1 LLLCGESA
9 KLAVLRAWLKRLTG
23 ISGRR
28 LAMKFNIEID
38 CTPEEARR
46 LFGLPDLEPL
56 HDIYLDR
63 VKELMAKGITPD
75 MVQSMVKTWVP
86 MGGSGLELVQSLLG
100 QFGGGLMGG
109 ASKSADKDD
118 DDKSAKGRKS

>member
-1 LLLCGESA
+1 
-9 KLAVLRAWLKRLTG
+9 
-23 ISGRR
+23 
-28 LAMKFNIEID
+28 MKFHIEID

-63 VKELMAKGITPD
+63 VKELMAKGITPE
-75 MVQSMVKTWVP
+75 MVQAMVRSWVP
-86 MGGSGLELVQSLLG
+86 MGESGLGLVQSLLG

-109 ASKSADKDD
+109 AAKNGDADDGKP
-118 DDKSAKGRKS
+118 AKGRKS

>member
-1 LLLCGESA
+1 
-9 KLAVLRAWLKRLTG
+9 
-23 ISGRR
+23 
-28 LAMKFNIEID
+28 MKFNIEID

-75 MVQSMVKTWVP
+75 LVQSMVNREAVR
-86 MGGSGLELVQSLLG
+86 
-100 QFGGGLMGG
+100 
-109 ASKSADKDD
+109 
-118 DDKSAKGRKS
+118 GREARTTAAPPRGCNRFRY

>member
-1 LLLCGESA
+1 
-9 KLAVLRAWLKRLTG
+9 
-23 ISGRR
+23 
-28 LAMKFNIEID
+28 MKFNIEID

-86 MGGSGLELVQSLLG
+86 MGESGLGLVQSLLG

-109 ASKSADKDD
+109 ASKAADKADD
-118 DDKSAKGRKS
+118 DDKPPKGRKN

>member
-1 LLLCGESA
+1 
-9 KLAVLRAWLKRLTG
+9 
-23 ISGRR
+23 
-28 LAMKFNIEID
+28 MKFNIEID

-63 VKELMAKGITPD
+63 VKQLMAKGITPD
-75 MVQSMVKTWVP
+75 MVQSMVKSWVP
-86 MGGSGLELVQSLLG
+86 MGESGLGLVQSLMS

-109 ASKSADKDD
+109 ASKAAAEA

>member
-1 LLLCGESA
+1 
-9 KLAVLRAWLKRLTG
+9 
-23 ISGRR
+23 
-28 LAMKFNIEID
+28 MKVNIEID

-56 HDIYLDR
+56 HDIYLSR

-75 MVQSMVKTWVP
+75 MVQAMVKGWVP
-86 MGGSGLELVQSLLG
+86 MGESGLGLVQSLLG

-109 ASKSADKDD
+109 AAKPAGKEADEKP
-118 DDKSAKGRKS
+118 ARGRKG

>member
-1 LLLCGESA
+1 
-9 KLAVLRAWLKRLTG
+9 
-23 ISGRR
+23 
-28 LAMKFNIEID
+28 MKFHIEID

-63 VKELMAKGITPD
+63 VKELMAKGITPE
-75 MVQSMVKTWVP
+75 MVQAMVRSWVP
-86 MGGSGLELVQSLLG
+86 MGESGLGLVQSLLG

-109 ASKSADKDD
+109 GAKNGDADDGKP
-118 DDKSAKGRKS
+118 AKGRKS

>member
-1 LLLCGESA
+1 
-9 KLAVLRAWLKRLTG
+9 
-23 ISGRR
+23 
-28 LAMKFNIEID
+28 MKFNIEID

-46 LFGLPDLEPL
+46 LVGLPDLEPL
-56 HDIYLDR
+56 HEIYFSR

-75 MVQSMVKTWVP
+75 MVQTMVKSWVP
-86 MGGSGLELVQSLLG
+86 MGESGLGLIQSLMS

-109 ASKSADKDD
+109 AGKAADA

>member
-1 LLLCGESA
+1 
-9 KLAVLRAWLKRLTG
+9 
-23 ISGRR
+23 
-28 LAMKFNIEID
+28 MKFNIEID

-46 LFGLPDLEPL
+46 LVGLPDLEPL

-75 MVQSMVKTWVP
+75 MVQSMVKSWVP
-86 MGGSGLELVQSLLG
+86 MGESGLGLIQSLMS
-100 QFGGGLMGG
+100 QFGGGLMSG
-109 ASKSADKDD
+109 AGKSADA

>member
-1 LLLCGESA
+1 
-9 KLAVLRAWLKRLTG
+9 
-23 ISGRR
+23 
-28 LAMKFNIEID
+28 MKFNIEID

-46 LFGLPDLEPL
+46 LVGLPDLEPL
-56 HDIYLDR
+56 HAIYLDR

-86 MGGSGLELVQSLLG
+86 MGESGLGLVQSLLG

-109 ASKSADKDD
+109 ASRPSNADDE
-118 DDKSAKGRKS
+118 DKPVKGRKS